1 MKTLIEELLAAM
13 EVSFR
18 TGRSWH
24 LSLLACVEG
33 VSAAQAAW
41 TPAHDRNSI
50 WKIVEHV
57 ALWKE
62 DMTNRLTGRL
72 RRPASF
78 DAGDWAAPPEPADEH
93 WRAALRR
100 LEEAHASMRQALA
113 RHDDEDLGVPAPGY
127 DRPLIADVRGVI
139 AHDSYH
145 AGQICYVRALQGIP
159 AR

>member
-1 MKTLIEELLAAM
+1 VSALVDELLAAM
-13 EVSFR
+13 ETSFR
-18 TGRSWH
+18 AGRSWH
-24 LSLLACVEG
+24 LSLLASVDG
-33 VSAAQAAW
+33 VSADQAAW
-41 TPAHDRNSI
+41 SPAHDRNSI

-57 ALWKE
+57 SLWKE
-62 DMTNRLTGRL
+62 DVTNRLAGRP
-72 RRPASF
+72 RRPESV
-78 DAGDWAAPPEPADEH
+78 DAGDWAPPPAPTEER

-100 LEEAHASMRQALA
+100 LADAHAALA
-113 RHDDEDLGVPAPGY
+113 QELRRHTDAGLRDPAPGY